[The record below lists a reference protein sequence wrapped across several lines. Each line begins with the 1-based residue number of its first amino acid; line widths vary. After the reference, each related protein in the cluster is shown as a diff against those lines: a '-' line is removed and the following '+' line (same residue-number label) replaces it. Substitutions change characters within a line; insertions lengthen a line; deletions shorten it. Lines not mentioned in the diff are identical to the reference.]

1 MGRGQGFLPESSQ
14 MKTGG
19 NRIGGCVC
27 ENHGLGIITGKHSC
41 LRERC
46 PVWTILGARRARA
59 ADSPV
64 THILGTRVMHF
75 DDDEDVLKVGPDA
88 FGSKRKCSRL
98 LEDNGHD
105 VISYMPF
112 PQELQSGK

>member
-1 MGRGQGFLPESSQ
+1 M
-14 MKTGG
+14 
-19 NRIGGCVC
+19 
-27 ENHGLGIITGKHSC
+27 ENKD
-41 LRERC
+41 
-46 PVWTILGARRARA
+46 ILGKEDLLEQLWEHGVPGA

-64 THILGTRVMHF
+64 AHIFRTWIMHF

-88 FGSKRKCSRL
+88 FWSKRKCSRL